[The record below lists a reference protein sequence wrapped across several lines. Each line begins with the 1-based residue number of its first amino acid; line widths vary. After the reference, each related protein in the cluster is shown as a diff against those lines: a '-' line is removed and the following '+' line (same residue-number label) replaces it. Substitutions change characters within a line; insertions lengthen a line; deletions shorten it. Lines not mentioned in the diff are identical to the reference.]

1 MDLSKGFVEYE
12 GKTIRITPMLEQY
25 LYWKEKYRD
34 YLLFFRMGDFY
45 ELFFDDARTASREL
59 DIALTSR
66 DQERAVPMAG
76 VPLWSCE
83 SYLERLVRRGYRIA
97 ICDQVEESDGRNLVR
112 REVTRIVTPGTFSP
126 EGGTYEGAVLVLDF
140 VEESTVLLVVYSNTG
155 ELKLGEVPVS
165 AISPCVAAYDGLDV
179 VVKEGQ
185 QALIP
190 PSLKRVEG
198 RCEVVL
204 PRGAFESPSPSVH
217 VEGLGP
223 DSDRAR
229 KALGALRRYLEEVNL
244 RPVQLPQRAQIL
256 AEGSFLRLDEDTLSH
271 LQVLDK
277 NGLLGV
283 MDRCATRPGR
293 RKLRDWMSRPSTD
306 LDQINDRHEAIER
319 LVRDRAL
326 LLRIRRSL
334 ARLKGNDFQASTSRL
349 AAGSASP
356 RDLCN
361 VRGLLRVVPEL
372 LDLASAL
379 SDLEV
384 LGDLP
389 SREGILKPLE
399 ELERGLNEEIETP
412 LGEGGVIRRGYD
424 RELDELRMIGET
436 SKAWLE
442 EFVRRE
448 RERTGIKGLRVS
460 YNKVFGYYVEVGRAS
475 ASKLPDYYERK
486 QTLSSSE
493 RFTTRELKEFEER
506 METAELHLGR
516 REKLVFSRLC
526 EEVKGYGVDLER
538 ASELASTL
546 DVLSSLAELALE
558 RGYSRPRMT
567 WEDRLSFKDLRHP
580 VLDVLMDRPFVPN
593 DVEMDESKRILII
606 TGPNMAGKSTY
617 LRMTA
622 LACIMAQSGSF
633 VPAKEAVVGVLDAIY
648 TRIGARDDIL
658 RDMSTFMMEMKETAK
673 MIQGATSRS
682 LLLLDEVGR
691 GTSTYDGMSIAWALI
706 EHLAQRE
713 RPPKTMFATH
723 YHELSEIAQR
733 TSCVHNLSALVEER
747 GDGIRFL
754 YKIAPG
760 VSRRSYGIEV
770 ARMAGLPEAIVRRA
784 TEILRELEAGALW
797 FDGGR
802 TEGIKAAG
810 TQLPLFD
817 VELDALVYK
826 IASLDPDN
834 TTPLKALQIIYEL
847 KEMAVGLLSRR
858 GR

>member
-1 MDLSKGFVEYE
+1 MELSRGFVEYD
-12 GKTIRITPMLEQY
+12 GKRIRITPMLEQY
-25 LYWKEKYRD
+25 LYWKDRYRD

-45 ELFFDDARTASREL
+45 ELFFDDAKTASREL

-83 SYLERLVRRGYRIA
+83 SYLERLVRKGYRVA

-126 EGGTYEGAVLVLDF
+126 EGGAYEGAVVVLDF
-140 VEESTVLLVVYSNTG
+140 VDESTVLLAVYSTTG
-155 ELKLGEVPVS
+155 ELKLGEVPLS
-165 AISPCVAAYDGLDV
+165 AISSCVAAYDGLDV
-179 VVKEGQ
+179 VLREGQ
-185 QALIP
+185 QLLVP
-190 PSLKRVEG
+190 HSLKRMESK
-198 RCEVVL
+198 CEVIL
-204 PRGAFESPSPSVH
+204 PKSAFEPSSGVDLK
-217 VEGLGP
+217 GLGP
-223 DSDRAR
+223 ADDRAR
-229 KALGALRRYLEEVNL
+229 RALGALRRYLEEVNL
-244 RPVQLPQRAQIL
+244 RPVQLPHRAQVL

-277 NGLLGV
+277 SGLMGI
-283 MDRCATRPGR
+283 MDRCSTRPGR
-293 RKLRDWMSRPSTD
+293 RKLRDWISRPSTD
-306 LDQINDRHEAIER
+306 LEQITDRHEAIER
-319 LVRDRAL
+319 LVSDRDL

-334 ARLKGNDFQASTSRL
+334 SRLKGNDFQASISRL

-356 RDLCN
+356 RDLFN
-361 VRGLLRVVPEL
+361 VRGLLRIVPEL
-372 LDLASAL
+372 LGLASSL
-379 SDLEV
+379 SDLAV
-384 LGDLP
+384 MGDLP
-389 SREGILKPLE
+389 SRERILRPLE
-399 ELERGLNEEIETP
+399 ELERGLNEEFEAP
-412 LGEGGVIRRGYD
+412 LGEGKVIKEGYD
-424 RELDELRMIGET
+424 RELDELRRIGET
-436 SKAWLE
+436 SRAWLE

-448 RERTGIKGLRVS
+448 RERTGIKGLKVS
-460 YNKVFGYYVEVGRAS
+460 YNKVFGYYVEVGKAS
-475 ASKLPDYYERK
+475 ASRLPDYYERK
-486 QTLSSSE
+486 QTLSNSE
-493 RFTTRELKEFEER
+493 RFTTRELKEFEEK
-506 METAELHLGR
+506 MEMAELQLGR
-516 REKLVFSRLC
+516 RERLVFSKLC
-526 EEVKGYGVDLER
+526 EEIKGYEVDLER

-558 RGYSRPRMT
+558 RGYSRPQVT

-593 DVEMDESKRILII
+593 DVEMDESRRILII

-622 LACIMAQSGSF
+622 LACIMAQAGSF
-633 VPAKEAVVGVLDAIY
+633 VPAREAVVGLLDAIY

-658 RDMSTFMMEMKETAK
+658 RDVSTFMMEMKETAR

-691 GTSTYDGMSIAWALI
+691 GTSTYDGMSIAWALV

-723 YHELSEIAQR
+723 YHELSEIAR
-733 TSCVHNLSALVEER
+733 SVSCVHNLSALVEER

-754 YKIAPG
+754 YKIVPG

-784 TEILRELEAGALW
+784 TEILRELEAGAPWSDRDLRGEAKL
-797 FDGGR
+797 GGS
-802 TEGIKAAG
+802 
-810 TQLPLFD
+810 QLPLFD
-817 VELDALVYK
+817 VETDALVYR

-834 TTPLKALQIIYEL
+834 ITPMKALQLIYEL
-847 KEMAVGLLSRR
+847 RDMAVELLSKR